1 MDDAKK
7 TVFLVGPRASGKTTV
22 GRLLAR
28 ALGRRFADTDV
39 RLENDLGM
47 SIARF
52 VAEKGWPAFREA
64 ESRALRDVCDGEG
77 GKGLVV
83 STGGGMVLSAENRDY
98 MRSRGV
104 VVYLSAPVA
113 VLADRLEKNGVDEF
127 GSGTE
132 PAAGGAI
139 AEEVGR
145 VMAEREPLYRACA
158 DFVVDAAAE
167 PEAVCAAVK
176 SLLEISRPPR

>member
-1 MDDAKK
+1 MEDARK

-22 GRLLAR
+22 GRMLAG
-28 ALGRRFADTDV
+28 ALGRSFEDTDV
-39 RLENDLGM
+39 RIEKNVGM

-64 ESRALRDVCDGEG
+64 ESRALHDLSDG

-83 STGGGMVLSAENRDY
+83 STGGGMVLSVENRNY

-104 VVYLSAPVA
+104 VIYLSAPAA
-113 VLADRLEKNGVDEF
+113 VLAGRLRKNGDA
-127 GSGTE
+127 GKRPSLT
-132 PAAGGAI
+132 GGAI
-139 AEEVGR
+139 ADEVCQ

-158 DFVVDAAAE
+158 HFIVDAAAA
-167 PEAVCAAVK
+167 PEAVCSVVK
-176 SLLEISRPPR
+176 SLLETSCP

>member
-83 STGGGMVLSAENRDY
+83 STGGGMVLSVENRNY

-104 VVYLSAPVA
+104 VVYLSAPLA
-113 VLADRLEKNGVDEF
+113 VLAGRLARNGDAEKRP
-127 GSGTE
+127 SLT
-132 PAAGGAI
+132 GGAI
-139 AEEVGR
+139 ADEVGQ

-158 DFVVDAAAE
+158 HFIVDAAAA
-167 PEAVCAAVK
+167 PEAVCSVVK
-176 SLLEISRPPR
+176 SLLETSCP

>member
-52 VAEKGWPAFREA
+52 VAENGWPAFREA

-113 VLADRLEKNGVDEF
+113 VLADRLEKNGDAEKRP
-127 GSGTE
+127 SLT
-132 PAAGGAI
+132 GGAI

-158 DFVVDAAAE
+158 HFVVDAAAA